1 MGTCGRAVSQYVL
14 DTHACL
20 FALAAP
26 RKLGRKAK
34 NALQRA
40 DQHGETVWLPAAV
53 VAEVVM
59 LKELGRTE
67 IGLPELRGAFATTYW
82 RFLPLDLDQLDE
94 FAALT
99 GIRDPFD
106 RLIVAATRRSGAN
119 LISRDRKLR
128 ETGLVNIVWS

>member
-1 MGTCGRAVSQYVL
+1 MAEYVL
-14 DTHACL
+14 DTHTCL

-26 RKLGRKAK
+26 RKLGRRAKRTLQKADD
-34 NALQRA
+34 R
-40 DQHGETVWLPAAV
+40 GETVWLPAAV
-53 VAEVVM
+53 VAEVLM

-67 IGLPELRGAFATTYW
+67 LGLPALREAFATTCW

-106 RLIVAATRRSGAN
+106 RLIVAATRHTGAK
-119 LISRDRKLR
+119 LISRDGGLR
-128 ETGLVNIVWS
+128 ETGLVDIVWS